1 MMGQI
6 AIAIAF
12 PGFNNLG
19 RTVTFFFSF
28 DGSFAPPIFCLLRKN
43 EENLSTTS

>member
-1 MMGQI
+1 MIGQM

-12 PGFNNLG
+12 SGFNNLG
-19 RTVTFFFSF
+19 RMVTPVF
-28 DGSFAPPIFCLLRKN
+28 DGSYFLPIFCLLQKN